1 MKTIKYFG
9 MLLAMLAMSVCF
21 VSCSSDD
28 DDEGGADAIYDYQIE
43 FSMLDK
49 GDLSSSESKE
59 IIASLNSI
67 NTELEALTDSQA
79 KYVFNSF
86 VDELVDSY
94 DTERWPDFKIK
105 VSLKRQDGREVSNK
119 ILVFSEDGCRIG

>member
-1 MKTIKYFG
+1 
-9 MLLAMLAMSVCF
+9 
-21 VSCSSDD
+21 
-28 DDEGGADAIYDYQIE
+28 
-43 FSMLDK
+43 MLDK

>member
-86 VDELVDSY
+86 VDELVDTY